1 MPLCLSSRLSCSS
14 MPFLQRYGAA
24 DVIDAGLQL
33 PEQSEPALLVNF
45 GIVGRQSMLLRAYLA
60 AWPALSPPWTPKSC
74 FRSFGPVAGQLCVCS
89 PLLPHRLTLARRSM
103 ADVTGMPRASW
114 GCA

>member
-1 MPLCLSSRLSCSS
+1 

-60 AWPALSPPWTPKSC
+60 AWPALRRPGRQSRASGRSGRWPGSC
-74 FRSFGPVAGQLCVCS
+74 LCS

-103 ADVTGMPRASW
+103 ADVTGMPSASW